1 MTIVPLIKPL
11 FDFLLSLPRLKYAA
25 YQADIDGK
33 HQQFNASLKQ
43 TITQVLPI
51 TVSSISIELD
61 DPAQVNLAKIEA
73 THIFLEVKET
83 LLANVNEYI
92 YAANNAESLFRVLQL
107 LKSIYH
113 FVDYLEPF
121 AAFDIV
127 LKLFPIK
134 NERLNLILGSFE
146 NSKDRY
152 MITSNLYIEIERD
165 TVRGMIMLLLN
176 ILPTLIYTTHD
187 EFFAWKSQYLKD
199 LGAGV
204 FSVLPLEMFQ
214 GNSTVAEEWKRYKP
228 ITKSKL
234 EILKFLDE
242 IKELKSNVPIIS
254 APVNDTQKTLKGY
267 LQSISSRVTNNGNAL
282 MKYVINFIEKTGL
295 YSVSY
300 AITAAHI
307 IGENFDKFRKYPFT
321 NLDASINVMRDTV
334 ESIYEGLL
342 KDAPITVG
350 KINKQRLRSHIILAV
365 YKTTM
370 GVIYDLILSKSP
382 LAHVPWNAKFDEMQI
397 AVVVLR
403 LLLTQ
408 FKEEEPWTWQA
419 PWGEMIV
426 EGTGILKVVDESGKS
441 IGMKAFFSPQSKGK
455 MFKIYEVHMTALP
468 HDVQMLE
475 EIAAVVPS
483 SVIDEVWLREFLTI
497 NSLKLISR
505 TRENGNAYM
514 MMMTGDFI
522 LPLRQ
527 QPKLTILIKAWLFA
541 RGQLTNEQG
550 RLTEKVPFLEDNNG
564 RRMLRELV

>member
-1 MTIVPLIKPL
+1 MPLIKPL
-11 FDFLLSLPRLKYAA
+11 FDFLLSLPRLKYTA

-43 TITQVLPI
+43 MITQVLPI
-51 TVSSISIELD
+51 TASSISIELD

-73 THIFLEVKET
+73 TQISLDVKAT
-83 LLANVNEYI
+83 LLANVNEFI
-92 YAANNAESLFRVLQL
+92 YAASNVESLYRVLQL
-107 LKSIYH
+107 LKSVYH
-113 FVDYLEPF
+113 FVDYSEPS
-121 AAFDIV
+121 AACDIV

-134 NERLNLILGSFE
+134 NERLDLILGSF
-146 NSKDRY
+146 KDLRDRY
-152 MITSNLYIEIERD
+152 MITSNHYIEFERD

-176 ILPTLIYTTHD
+176 ILPTLIYTTQI
-187 EFFAWKSQYLKD
+187 EVSNWQSQHLKD

-204 FSVLPLEMFQ
+204 FNVPSLEMFQ
-214 GNSTVAEEWKRYKP
+214 DSNTVAEEWERYKP
-228 ITKSKL
+228 NTKSKV
-234 EILKFLDE
+234 EILKFVDK
-242 IKELKSNVPIIS
+242 IKELESSVPTNP
-254 APVNDTQKTLKGY
+254 APVDDTRKTNKGH

-282 MKYVINFIEKTGL
+282 MRYVISLIEKTPGL
-295 YSVSY
+295 YSLSY
-300 AITAAHI
+300 TKTAAHI
-307 IGENFDKFRKYPFT
+307 ISENFDKFRKYPFT
-321 NLDASINVMRDTV
+321 NLDASINVMRNTV

-342 KDAPITVG
+342 KNAPIKIG

-370 GVIYDLILSKSP
+370 GVFYDLVQSKSP
-382 LAHVPWNAKFDEMQI
+382 LAHVPWNTKFDEMQT
-397 AVVVLR
+397 AVVVVR
-403 LLLTQ
+403 LLLSQ

-419 PWGEMIV
+419 PCGEMVV

-441 IGMKAFFSPQSKGK
+441 IGMKAFYSPRSKGK

-468 HDVQMLE
+468 HDVQLLE

-483 SVIDEVWLREFLTI
+483 SVIDKVWLRAFLSI
-497 NSLKLISR
+497 NSMELISR

-527 QPKLTILIKAWLFA
+527 QPKLTILIKAWQFA
-541 RGQLTNEQG
+541 RGQLTHEQG
-550 RLTEKVPFLEDNNG
+550 RLAEEVPFLEDNNG